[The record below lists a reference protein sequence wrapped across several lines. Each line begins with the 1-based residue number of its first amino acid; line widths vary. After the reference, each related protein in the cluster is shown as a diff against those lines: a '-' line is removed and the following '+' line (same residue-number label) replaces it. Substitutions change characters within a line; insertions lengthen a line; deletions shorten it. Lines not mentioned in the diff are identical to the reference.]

1 MKLFYAPPSPFA
13 RKVRIA
19 ARELDLMGATEEI
32 AVNPYQDDPRLIAA
46 NPAGLVPAMIAP
58 DGTPLMDSPL
68 IVQYLND
75 QADKSLIPADGAER
89 WAVLNEAA
97 MADAIMDFAVAATY
111 EKRRND
117 VPPSSAF
124 LTRKLAKIQSS
135 LERLPRKSGIVET
148 VHLGDIAT
156 ACALSYLDFR
166 HPDLDWRSIRPDLGD
181 WHAAI
186 ETRPAFEATKP
197 LDHLP

>member
-19 ARELDLMGATEEI
+19 ARELGLIGQMEEI

-75 QADKSLIPADGAER
+75 RAGGTLIPADGPER

-97 MADAIMDFAVAATY
+97 IADAMMDFAVAATY

-124 LTRKLAKIQSS
+124 LTRKMAKIQSC
-135 LERLPRKSGIVET
+135 LDRLPQKSDIGQT
-148 VHLGDIAT
+148 VRLGDIAT
-156 ACALSYLDFR
+156 ACALTYLDFR
-166 HPDLDWRSIRPDLGD
+166 HPDLDWRAERPDLAV